1 MSLPISDLRG
11 GAQFAVKAVPGSS
24 RSRVVG
30 VHGDMLKVAVTAPPE
45 RGAANEA
52 ILELLAE
59 ALAVPRARVSLVG
72 GSTSPRKVVHVAGL
86 ASDEVRRRLQL
97 TD

>member
-1 MSLPISDLRG
+1 MSLPISDSRG

-45 RGAANEA
+45 RGAANDA
-52 ILELLAE
+52 ILELLAL
-59 ALAVPRARVSLVG
+59 ALAVPRARVTLVSG
-72 GSTSPRKVVHVAGL
+72 TSSPRKVVHVAGI
-86 ASDEVRRRLQL
+86 AADEVRRRLSL
-97 TD
+97 